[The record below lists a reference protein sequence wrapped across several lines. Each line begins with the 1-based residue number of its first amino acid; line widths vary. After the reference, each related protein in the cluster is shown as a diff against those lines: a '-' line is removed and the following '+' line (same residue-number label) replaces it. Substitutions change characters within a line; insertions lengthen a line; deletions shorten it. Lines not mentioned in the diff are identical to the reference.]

1 MQPYKNSRILLVSCL
16 LAITATGCQNATL
29 APRASPSNIAASSR
43 TACQKADSM
52 WNEKIVPSRYEELPP
67 LISPG
72 IFDLLTLLTPS
83 FSVKALTTDG
93 DELEEGRHK
102 LIHAFGTEAR
112 LRLVINPETKSGYT
126 GIFSRG
132 AECVIGRF
140 SLAGKPAAN
149 TSIPA
154 LALKIFIGGNQPS
167 VNLLLMHSVDEQP
180 GHNFF
185 ERSFSNVLPP
195 PIAFSKR
202 LLATGFERSAEK
214 FGAKDPNPGRL
225 SLEHLAN
232 ILPDGNLVK
241 NPSTPYQLIF
251 KPTAQSH
258 SLMLNARA
266 DDDFRLALG
275 HLQVGQA
282 VYDIYTLSE
291 GEPPESAMLLGQLIL
306 VAPVVSSHYG
316 DEKLYF
322 KHNMEKK

>member
-1 MQPYKNSRILLVSCL
+1 MAPRKNTRLLLVTCL
-16 LAITATGCQNATL
+16 LAVAATGCQNAEPLPSANTSNL
-29 APRASPSNIAASSR
+29 AESPR

-52 WNEKIVPSRYEELPP
+52 WSEKIVPSRYDELPP

-72 IFDLLTLLTPS
+72 VFDLLTLITPS

-112 LRLVINPETKSGYT
+112 LRLVINPKAKNGYT
-126 GIFSRG
+126 GIFSGG

-154 LALKIFIGGNQPS
+154 LALKIFIGGNQSS
-167 VNLLLMHSVDEQP
+167 VNLLLMNSVDEQA

-185 ERSFSNVLPP
+185 ERSFSNILPP
-195 PIAFSKR
+195 PVALSKR
-202 LLATGFERSAEK
+202 LLASGFERSAEK

-225 SLEHLAN
+225 SLEHLAK
-232 ILPDGNLVK
+232 IQLSGKQVP
-241 NPSTPYQLIF
+241 NPRAPYQLIF
-251 KPTAQSH
+251 KPTAQAH
-258 SLMLNARA
+258 SIMQDAGAN
-266 DDDFRLALG
+266 DDFRLALDR
-275 HLQVGQA
+275 LEVGQA

-291 GEPPESAMLLGQLIL
+291 GEPSESAMLLGQLIL
-306 VAPVVSSHYG
+306 VAPLVSSRYG

-322 KHNMEKK
+322 QHNMEKR